1 MKMFDI
7 DFKVYNEKDEQ
18 RIELKTNVIIIII
31 YMTFSPKHGKH
42 TAVDKG
48 SVANTM
54 IYLGDDSGTT
64 MRTAHV
70 NRQLF
75 KNDWLWQYHR
85 LLCNDC

>member
-7 DFKVYNEKDEQ
+7 DFKTTKKMNKG
-18 RIELKTNVIIIII
+18 LKNNVIIIYI

-48 SVANTM
+48 SIANTM
-54 IYLGDDSGTT
+54 IYLGDDSSTT

-75 KNDWLWQYHR
+75 KNDWLWQYHG